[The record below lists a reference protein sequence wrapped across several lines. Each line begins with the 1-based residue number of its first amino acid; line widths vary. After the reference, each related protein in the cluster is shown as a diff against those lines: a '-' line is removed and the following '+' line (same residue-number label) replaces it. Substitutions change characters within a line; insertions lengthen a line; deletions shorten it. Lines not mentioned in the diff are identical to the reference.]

1 MKISAIKGM
10 HDILPP
16 QTSIWREVENTA
28 RKIFALYNFHEI
40 RTPILEKT
48 ELFVRSIGDSTDIV
62 EKEMYSFEDSQGNS
76 MTLRPEGTASIVR
89 AYIKHALYKQGA
101 IHKLYYMG
109 PMFRHERP
117 QSGRYRQFHQIGAEV
132 FGSSSPYTDA
142 ETLFLLS
149 DFFRKIDLTNLT
161 FKLNTVGCHKCRPL
175 FKEKLVAYLG
185 AFRNKLCENCKRR
198 LVKNPLRIF
207 DCKNETCK
215 SILAAAPSIIDH
227 ICEECRGHFTRVVDL
242 MKKEGLRILEDKNL
256 VRGLDYYTKT
266 AFEVVVDYSGS
277 GAQDAIV
284 GGGRYDSL
292 VEELGGPPTPAFGF
306 AIGMDRLIPLTEH
319 SKEKYVQQKPPLFIA
334 YTGEDSIP
342 EAFSMVTSLRQNG
355 IPADMS
361 PKNQSLKAQMKYA
374 HRLKANYV
382 VIFGEEETR
391 NGLVAIRNMNN
402 STQSNISLSV
412 ESIIEAI
419 SSGSSFG

>member
-10 HDILPP
+10 HDILPT
-16 QTSIWREVENTA
+16 QTSIWREVENVA

-62 EKEMYSFEDSQGNS
+62 EKEMYSFQDSQGNS

-132 FGSSSPYTDA
+132 FGSPSPYSDA
-142 ETLFLLS
+142 EMLFLLS
-149 DFFRKIDLTNLT
+149 DFFREIDFTNFT
-161 FKLNTVGCHKCRPL
+161 IKLNTVGCSKCRPL
-175 FKEKLVAYLG
+175 FKEKLVTYLET
-185 AFRNKLCENCKRR
+185 FRNKLCDNCKRR
-198 LVKNPLRIF
+198 LVKNPLRVF

-215 SILAAAPSIIDH
+215 SILATAPSIIDH
-227 ICEECRGHFTRVVDL
+227 ICEECRDHFTHVVNL
-242 MKKEGLRILEDKNL
+242 MKKERVPILEDKNL

-266 AFEVVVDYSGS
+266 AFEVVTDYSAT

-292 VEELGGPPTPAFGF
+292 VEDLGGPPTPAFGF
-306 AIGMDRLIPLTEH
+306 AIGMDRLIPLIEH
-319 SKEKYVQQKPPLFIA
+319 SKKKCAQQKPPLFIA
-334 YTGEDSIP
+334 YTGEDCIP
-342 EAFSMVTSLRQNG
+342 EAFSMVASLRQKG

-382 VIFGEEETR
+382 VILGEEEMR
-391 NGLVAIRNMNN
+391 NGLVAIRNMHT

-412 ESIIEAI
+412 ESIIETI
-419 SSGSSFG
+419 SSERSFG